1 MDTTVNTAILGRDD
15 QAGGMG
21 RTLTRLAVAG
31 LMAVLLLGLMSNIV
45 DARAVTTTLGQN
57 DFVNACR
64 NGGGTSK
71 RVGSRVVQ
79 CTTADG
85 TVVTCD
91 FNTSPASC
99 TIPFK
104 PAPVNPL
111 SQPATGGVLDV
122 YEPVD
127 SGPKVRGVAV
137 ARTDAVL
144 VQAEPTPSA
153 QPEIVAQTDAG
164 LVQAEPTPSA
174 DEGVQTIAPVESV
187 ERAVIVEVEDE
198 TP

>member
-1 MDTTVNTAILGRDD
+1 MDTTGNAVVLERGDRFGR
-15 QAGGMG
+15 AAM
-21 RTLTRLAVAG
+21 RLAVAG
-31 LMAVLLLGLMSNIV
+31 LMAVLLLGLMATMAE
-45 DARAVTTTLGQN
+45 ARTVTTTLGQN
-57 DFVNACR
+57 EFVNACR

-99 TIPFK
+99 TIPFT
-104 PAPVNPL
+104 PAPQDPVF
-111 SQPATGGVLDV
+111 QPATGGVLDV

-127 SGPKVRGVAV
+127 SGPTVRDVGTVQ
-137 ARTDAVL
+137 TDGVL
-144 VQAEPTPSA
+144 VQAEATPA
-153 QPEIVAQTDAG
+153 PP
-164 LVQAEPTPSA
+164 AEDGGQVITP
-174 DEGVQTIAPVESV
+174 GRVVG
-187 ERAVIVEVEDE
+187 RAVIVEVEDE